1 LARWLGFN
9 LLGLWIAFQAQLYD
23 PPFKIS
29 LPIIVLSLTLTVL
42 FFYWWR
48 EYVYEGRRDADNF

>member
-1 LARWLGFN
+1 VR
-9 LLGLWIAFQAQLYD
+9 
-23 PPFKIS
+23 IS

-48 EYVYEGRRDADNF
+48 QYVYEGRRDTDNF